1 MKGLMS
7 FSLINVISLL
17 KKILIFFVLFSLLL
31 ILLGFINYLKPL
43 EKLKIKNSLYDEV
56 KILKID
62 GEIFRDLNKNNSLDI
77 YEDHRLDSKLR
88 SDDLLNKMT
97 IEEKV
102 GQMFHPPFTL
112 KPDIWMLIYEIA
124 IRGNKST
131 EAQILF
137 NNISHFNLYGN
148 PSPAE
153 LANKIN
159 HFQEIASRS
168 RLGVPITISSDP
180 IHEVPKGGGVASFS
194 VDGFSKWPSQLG
206 FAATNDS
213 LIIENFAQIVKEEYL
228 AVGIRTA
235 LHPMSDLATDP
246 RWARNFGT
254 FGSNALLS
262 SDMTIAYMNG
272 FQGNTISSESVLTM
286 VKHFPG
292 GGPQQN
298 GLDPHLYSGRN
309 QTYPGNNFDYHL
321 IPFKD
326 AINNNLKVIM
336 PYYGIPIGQ
345 TNEDVAMAY
354 NEYILTDL
362 LREELGFSGVIC
374 SDWGIITGRHWGV
387 DELSIADRYEKSI
400 NAGIDQYGGE
410 TETSYLIKLIKEN
423 IISEGRI
430 NESVKRILVNKF
442 ELGLFDDPY
451 VDENKIKDRV
461 NTKKNIEAGLD
472 AQRKSIVLLENN
484 GALPL
489 KKGMKI
495 FVDGLDS
502 NIAKDFGVLVKDPSD
517 ADVIIMY
524 IHTVFNGNQESGLNR
539 VFDNFLS
546 TLFPNGDL
554 NFNSEIHTRVENYSK
569 DKELIVVVDLNRP
582 AILEDIKKLSS
593 SLIGTFG
600 VSDRIMFEGIFGEF
614 SPTGKLPFE
623 IPSSM
628 ESVLNQKEDV
638 PDDSLNPTYEMGYGI
653 SY

>member
-17 KKILIFFVLFSLLL
+17 KKILIFFVLCSVLL
-31 ILLGFINYLKPL
+31 IFLGFINYLKPL

-137 NNISHFNLYGN
+137 DNISHFNLYGN

-272 FQGNTISSESVLTM
+272 FQGNTINSESVLTM

-451 VDENKIKDRV
+451 VDENKINDRV
-461 NTKKNIEAGLD
+461 NTKKNIEAGLE

-495 FVDGLDS
+495 FVDGLNN

>member
-17 KKILIFFVLFSLLL
+17 KKILIFFVLFSVLL
-31 ILLGFINYLKPL
+31 IFLGFINYLKPL

-62 GEIFRDLNKNNSLDI
+62 GEIFRDLNKNNSLDV

-137 NNISHFNLYGN
+137 DNISHFNLYGN

-168 RLGVPITISSDP
+168 RLGVPVTISSDP

-206 FAATNDS
+206 FAATNNS

-387 DELSIADRYEKSI
+387 DELSIADRYKKSI

-451 VDENKIKDRV
+451 VDENKINDRV
-461 NTKKNIEAGLD
+461 NTKKNIEAGLE

-495 FVDGLDS
+495 FVDGLDN

-569 DKELIVVVDLNRP
+569 DKELIVVVDWNRP

>member
-1 MKGLMS
+1 
-7 FSLINVISLL
+7 
-17 KKILIFFVLFSLLL
+17 
-31 ILLGFINYLKPL
+31 
-43 EKLKIKNSLYDEV
+43 
-56 KILKID
+56 
-62 GEIFRDLNKNNSLDI
+62 
-77 YEDHRLDSKLR
+77 
-88 SDDLLNKMT
+88 MT

-137 NNISHFNLYGN
+137 DNISHFNLYGN

-168 RLGVPITISSDP
+168 RLGIPVTISSDP

-213 LIIENFAQIVKEEYL
+213 SIIENFAQIVKKEYL

-272 FQGNTISSESVLTM
+272 FQGNTISNNSVLTM

-451 VDENKIKDRV
+451 VDENKINDRV
-461 NTKKNIEAGLD
+461 NTKKNIEAGLE

-495 FVDGLDS
+495 FVDGLDN

>member
-17 KKILIFFVLFSLLL
+17 KKILIFFVLFSVLL
-31 ILLGFINYLKPL
+31 IFLGFINYLKPL

-62 GEIFRDLNKNNSLDI
+62 GEIFRDLNKNNSLDV

-137 NNISHFNLYGN
+137 DNISHFNLYGN

-272 FQGNTISSESVLTM
+272 FQGNTINSESVLTM

-461 NTKKNIEAGLD
+461 NTKKSIEAGLD

-495 FVDGLDS
+495 FVDGLDN

-554 NFNSEIHTRVENYSK
+554 NFNSEIHTRIENYSK

>member
-17 KKILIFFVLFSLLL
+17 KKLLIFFVLFSVLL
-31 ILLGFINYLKPL
+31 IFLGFINYLKPL
-43 EKLKIKNSLYDEV
+43 EKLKIKNSLYDEI
-56 KILKID
+56 KILEID

-137 NNISHFNLYGN
+137 DNISHFNLYGN

-272 FQGNTISSESVLTM
+272 FQGNTINSESVLTM

-451 VDENKIKDRV
+451 VDENKINDRV
-461 NTKKNIEAGLD
+461 NTKKNIEAGLE

-495 FVDGLDS
+495 FVDGLDN

>member
-17 KKILIFFVLFSLLL
+17 KKILIFFVLFSVLL
-31 ILLGFINYLKPL
+31 IFLGFINYLKPL
-43 EKLKIKNSLYDEV
+43 EKLKIKNSLNDEV

-137 NNISHFNLYGN
+137 DNISHFNLYGN

-354 NEYILTDL
+354 NKYILTDL

-451 VDENKIKDRV
+451 VDENKINDRV
-461 NTKKNIEAGLD
+461 NTKKNIEAGLE

-495 FVDGLDS
+495 FVDGLDN

-569 DKELIVVVDLNRP
+569 NKELIVVVDLNRP

>member
-31 ILLGFINYLKPL
+31 IFLGFINYLKPL
-43 EKLKIKNSLYDEV
+43 EKFKIKNSLYDEV
-56 KILKID
+56 QILKID

-137 NNISHFNLYGN
+137 DNISHFNLYGN

-168 RLGVPITISSDP
+168 RLDVPITISSDP

-292 GGPQQN
+292 GGPQQK

-442 ELGLFDDPY
+442 ELGLFDEPY
-451 VDENKIKDRV
+451 VDENKINDRV
-461 NTKKNIEAGLD
+461 NTKKNIEAGLE

-495 FVDGLDS
+495 FVDGLDN

>member
-7 FSLINVISLL
+7 SSLINVISLL

-31 ILLGFINYLKPL
+31 IFLGFINYLKPL

-137 NNISHFNLYGN
+137 DNISHFNLYGN

-272 FQGNTISSESVLTM
+272 FQGNTINSESVLTM

-495 FVDGLDS
+495 FVDGLDG

>member
-17 KKILIFFVLFSLLL
+17 KKILIFFVLFSVLL
-31 ILLGFINYLKPL
+31 IFLGFINYLKPL

-62 GEIFRDLNKNNSLDI
+62 GEIFRDLNKNNSLDV

-137 NNISHFNLYGN
+137 DNISHFNLYGN

-206 FAATNDS
+206 FAATNNS

-272 FQGNTISSESVLTM
+272 FQGNTINSESVLTM

-461 NTKKNIEAGLD
+461 NTKKSIEAGLD

-495 FVDGLDS
+495 FVDGLDN

>member
-17 KKILIFFVLFSLLL
+17 KKILIFFVLFSVLL
-31 ILLGFINYLKPL
+31 IFLGFINYLKPL

-62 GEIFRDLNKNNSLDI
+62 GEIFRDLNKNNSLDV

-137 NNISHFNLYGN
+137 DNISHFNLYGN

-206 FAATNDS
+206 FAATNNS

-272 FQGNTISSESVLTM
+272 FQGNTINSESVLTM

-362 LREELGFSGVIC
+362 LRKELGFSGVIC

-461 NTKKNIEAGLD
+461 NTKKNIEAGLE

-600 VSDRIMFEGIFGEF
+600 VSDQIMFEGIFGEF

>member
-17 KKILIFFVLFSLLL
+17 KKILIFFVLFSVLL
-31 ILLGFINYLKPL
+31 IFLGFINYLKPL

-62 GEIFRDLNKNNSLDI
+62 GEIFRDLNKNNSLDV

-137 NNISHFNLYGN
+137 DNISHFNLYGN

-206 FAATNDS
+206 FAATNNS

-272 FQGNTISSESVLTM
+272 FQGNTINSESVLTM

-423 IISEGRI
+423 IISEARI

-451 VDENKIKDRV
+451 VDENKINDRV
-461 NTKKNIEAGLD
+461 NTKKNIEAGLE

-600 VSDRIMFEGIFGEF
+600 VSDQIMFEGIFGEF

>member
-17 KKILIFFVLFSLLL
+17 KKILIFFVLFSVLL
-31 ILLGFINYLKPL
+31 IFLGFINYLKPL

-137 NNISHFNLYGN
+137 DNISHFNLYGN

-451 VDENKIKDRV
+451 VDENKINDRV
-461 NTKKNIEAGLD
+461 NTKKNIEAGLE

>member
-17 KKILIFFVLFSLLL
+17 KKILIFFVLFSVLL
-31 ILLGFINYLKPL
+31 IFLGFINYLKPL

-137 NNISHFNLYGN
+137 DNISHFNLYGN

-206 FAATNDS
+206 FAATNNS

-272 FQGNTISSESVLTM
+272 FQGNTINSESVLTM

-451 VDENKIKDRV
+451 VDENKINDRV
-461 NTKKNIEAGLD
+461 NTKKNIEAGLE

-495 FVDGLDS
+495 FVDGLDN

>member
-7 FSLINVISLL
+7 SSLINVISLL
-17 KKILIFFVLFSLLL
+17 KKILIFFVLFSVLL
-31 ILLGFINYLKPL
+31 IFLGFINYLKPL

-137 NNISHFNLYGN
+137 DNISHFNLYGN

-272 FQGNTISSESVLTM
+272 FQGNTINSESVLTM

-495 FVDGLDS
+495 FVDGLDN

-623 IPSSM
+623 IPVSM

>member
-17 KKILIFFVLFSLLL
+17 KKILIFFVLFSVLL
-31 ILLGFINYLKPL
+31 IFLGFINYLKPL

-62 GEIFRDLNKNNSLDI
+62 GEIFRDLNKNNSLDV

-137 NNISHFNLYGN
+137 DNISHFNLYGN

-206 FAATNDS
+206 FAATNNS

-272 FQGNTISSESVLTM
+272 FQGNTINSESVLTM

-461 NTKKNIEAGLD
+461 NTKKSIEAGLD

-495 FVDGLDS
+495 FVDGLDN

-600 VSDRIMFEGIFGEF
+600 VSDQIMFEGIFGEF

>member
-7 FSLINVISLL
+7 SSLINVISLL

-31 ILLGFINYLKPL
+31 IFLGFINYLKPL

-137 NNISHFNLYGN
+137 DNISHFNLYGN

-292 GGPQQN
+292 GGPQQK

-362 LREELGFSGVIC
+362 LREELGFRGVIC

-442 ELGLFDDPY
+442 ELGLFDEPY
-451 VDENKIKDRV
+451 VDENKINDRV
-461 NTKKNIEAGLD
+461 NTKKNIEAGLE

-495 FVDGLDS
+495 FVDGLDN

>member
-7 FSLINVISLL
+7 SSLINVISLL

-31 ILLGFINYLKPL
+31 IFLGFINYLKPL

-56 KILKID
+56 KTLKID

-137 NNISHFNLYGN
+137 DNISHFNLYGN

-206 FAATNDS
+206 FAATNNS

-292 GGPQQN
+292 GGPQQK

-387 DELSIADRYEKSI
+387 DELSIADRYKKSI

-451 VDENKIKDRV
+451 VDENKINDRV
-461 NTKKNIEAGLD
+461 NTKKNIEAGLE